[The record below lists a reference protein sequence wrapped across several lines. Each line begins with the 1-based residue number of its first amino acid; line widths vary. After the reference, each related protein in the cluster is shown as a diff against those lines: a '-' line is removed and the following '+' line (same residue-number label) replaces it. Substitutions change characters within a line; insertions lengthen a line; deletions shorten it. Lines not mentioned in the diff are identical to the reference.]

1 MSTIEAGP
9 TQERLKQADG
19 HVSVGGEKNS
29 AVFVA
34 STCRS
39 GHIDRSG
46 GRGLG
51 TLMTGGGV
59 ESQAGGGAG
68 PHGGSHV
75 RRRRFRERGR
85 NECLNGNGVPSP
97 ATKTR

>member
-19 HVSVGGEKNS
+19 RVSVGDEKKQRR
-29 AVFVA
+29 FLA

-51 TLMTGGGV
+51 TLMTPGGGMS
-59 ESQAGGGAG
+59 ESRSWGKLDRMGGRALDAADY
-68 PHGGSHV
+68 
-75 RRRRFRERGR
+75 ERGVET
-85 NECLNGNGVPSP
+85 N
-97 ATKTR
+97 A

>member
-19 HVSVGGEKNS
+19 RVSVGDEKKQRR
-29 AVFVA
+29 FLA

-51 TLMTGGGV
+51 TLMTGGVGRISRPGGVLDRMGGRALDAADYERGV
-59 ESQAGGGAG
+59 ETNA
-68 PHGGSHV
+68 
-75 RRRRFRERGR
+75 
-85 NECLNGNGVPSP
+85 
-97 ATKTR
+97 

>member
-9 TQERLKQADG
+9 TQERLKRADG
-19 HVSVGGEKNS
+19 HVSVGDENKQRR
-29 AVFVA
+29 FLA

-51 TLMTGGGV
+51 TLMTRGGMSESRSWGKLDRMGGRALDAADYERGV
-59 ESQAGGGAG
+59 ETNA
-68 PHGGSHV
+68 
-75 RRRRFRERGR
+75 
-85 NECLNGNGVPSP
+85 
-97 ATKTR
+97 

>member
-19 HVSVGGEKNS
+19 HVSVGDENKQRR
-29 AVFVA
+29 FLA

-51 TLMTGGGV
+51 TLMTRGGMSESRSWGKLDRIGGRVLNAADYERGV
-59 ESQAGGGAG
+59 ETNA
-68 PHGGSHV
+68 
-75 RRRRFRERGR
+75 
-85 NECLNGNGVPSP
+85 
-97 ATKTR
+97 